1 VKARPVAVVTGASR
15 GLGFLLAREL
25 ARQGFDLV
33 MCARSA
39 KGIAE
44 AGEALRR
51 EGATVSTAVAD
62 VSVQAEAED
71 LIARA
76 VADYNRLDV
85 LVTNAG
91 TIQVGPVAAM
101 DVDDFTMAM
110 DTMYWGVVYPVLA
123 AVPVMRRAG
132 HGRIITVTSL
142 GGKVPAPHLLPYA
155 AAKHAA
161 VGFSE
166 GLHVE
171 LAKYGISVTTAVPGL
186 MRTGSPDNALFKGNK
201 TAEHAWFTIADSL
214 PLLTMD
220 AERAA
225 RAIVRAGL
233 RGRSEIIL
241 TPAAQVAARLHGL
254 LPELTTRALTLVDRM
269 LPTDESPTAQPGR
282 AVASDSAVFRWLT
295 TLTRQ
300 AAERWFEGTDRTRA
314 DGKPE
319 IGAPPSRRLD

>member
-1 VKARPVAVVTGASR
+1 MKGRPVAVVAGASR

-25 ARQGFDLV
+25 AWQGFDLV
-33 MCARSA
+33 VCARSA
-39 KGIAE
+39 EGIVE
-44 AGEALRR
+44 AAEALRR
-51 EGATVSTAVAD
+51 EGATVSAVVAD
-62 VSVQAEAED
+62 VSVRADAD
-71 LIARA
+71 ALVARA
-76 VADYNRLDV
+76 VADFNRLDV

-101 DVDDFTMAM
+101 DVDDFAMAM
-110 DTMYWGVVYPVLA
+110 DTMYWGVAYPALA

-166 GLHVE
+166 GLCVE

-201 TAEHAWFTIADSL
+201 TAEHAWFAIADSL

-241 TPAAQVAARLHGL
+241 TPAAQVAARVHGL
-254 LPELTTRALTLVDRM
+254 LPELTTRALILVDRM
-269 LPTDESPTAQPGR
+269 LPANENSTAQPGR
-282 AVASDSAVFRWLT
+282 AVATDSALFRWLT

-300 AAERWFEGTDRTRA
+300 AASRWHETTDRTRA

-319 IGAPPSRRLD
+319 IHRGADRSD

>member
-1 VKARPVAVVTGASR
+1 
-15 GLGFLLAREL
+15 
-25 ARQGFDLV
+25 
-33 MCARSA
+33 
-39 KGIAE
+39 
-44 AGEALRR
+44 
-51 EGATVSTAVAD
+51 
-62 VSVQAEAED
+62 
-71 LIARA
+71 
-76 VADYNRLDV
+76 
-85 LVTNAG
+85 
-91 TIQVGPVAAM
+91 
-101 DVDDFTMAM
+101 
-110 DTMYWGVVYPVLA
+110 
-123 AVPVMRRAG
+123 MRRAG

-166 GLHVE
+166 GLCVE

-201 TAEHAWFTIADSL
+201 TAEHAWFAIADSL

-241 TPAAQVAARLHGL
+241 TPAAQVAARVHGL
-254 LPELTTRALTLVDRM
+254 LPELTTRALILVDRM
-269 LPTDESPTAQPGR
+269 LPANENSTAQPGR
-282 AVASDSAVFRWLT
+282 AVATDSALFRWLT

-300 AAERWFEGTDRTRA
+300 AASRWHETTDRTRA

-319 IGAPPSRRLD
+319 IHRGADRSD